1 MINTLWYILEISQFT
16 NDGTE
21 RSNQI
26 SNGIHILLIK
36 PIKPLNLYQ
45 ILMNIKNIGI
55 CIFNGI
61 ACMEACP

>member
-16 NDGTE
+16 NDGIE

-26 SNGIHILLIK
+26 SNGMHILTIK
-36 PIKPLNLYQ
+36 LIKPLNLYQ
-45 ILMNIKNIGI
+45 ILRNIKNIGI

-61 ACMEACP
+61 ACMEVCP